1 GAPCRYG
8 EVSVESAL
16 AVSSDTFFY
25 KIGEQILT
33 ERGFAPVLENEV
45 RTFGLGSPTNIDL
58 PYEYAGT
65 IPSKELKKRL
75 ADIGAI
81 SQESGRA
88 YYVGDQVL
96 FSIGQGLL
104 SVTPLQMAQAYSVIA
119 NGGRVYEPRVG
130 VALLAPGTL
139 DSRPG
144 FVDFG
149 TTEVVKR
156 LVSIKPSRRIPMP
169 TETREPIVKGMA
181 RVITGPGVN
190 FDYYHKATG
199 ENIFRGYDYEKL
211 PIAGKTG
218 TAQGFNNLPWNDS
231 SAFGAF
237 SLDSAQP
244 YTVFAYL
251 EKAGYGSQAAAPVVK
266 CIFTALAG
274 NYRYDEV
281 LPADPLDKASFEVAP
296 PTSLRNPLCLVGG
309 ASDTR
314 E

>member
-1 GAPCRYG
+1 
-8 EVSVESAL
+8 
-16 AVSSDTFFY
+16 
-25 KIGEQILT
+25 
-33 ERGFAPVLENEV
+33 
-45 RTFGLGSPTNIDL
+45 
-58 PYEYAGT
+58 
-65 IPSKELKKRL
+65 
-75 ADIGAI
+75 
-81 SQESGRA
+81 
-88 YYVGDQVL
+88 L

-104 SVTPLQMAQAYSVIA
+104 SATPLQMAQAYSTIA

-156 LVSIKPSRRIPMP
+156 LVSIKPTRRIAMP